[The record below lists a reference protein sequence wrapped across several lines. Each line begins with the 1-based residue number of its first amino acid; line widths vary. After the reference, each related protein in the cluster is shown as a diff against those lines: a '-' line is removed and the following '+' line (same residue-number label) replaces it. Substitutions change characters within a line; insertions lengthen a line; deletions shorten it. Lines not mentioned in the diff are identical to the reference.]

1 MKLLTLVLIAISLS
15 PLPAIAEPLNLPFCY
30 MVTPSGRLIN
40 LNYMCESNT
49 QKQAALTELKQKLPE
64 VTADDL
70 CSLAA
75 SERLAA
81 TNQFQA
87 DEADKF
93 LNICQNDRKRI
104 ESFTRLKLK
113 K

>member
-1 MKLLTLVLIAISLS
+1 MKLLTLLLIAISLS

-70 CSLAA
+70 CSASSLSVAA
-75 SERLAA
+75 LFTLSSVINVCAA
-81 TNQFQA
+81 A
-87 DEADKF
+87 
-93 LNICQNDRKRI
+93 
-104 ESFTRLKLK
+104 
-113 K
+113 